1 MRYDIQT
8 RNVTKGAAFVRLL
21 VYRDKERLG
30 VFDTG
35 FKLQSNHDW
44 QTQSHAFQAPNEA
57 THIVLELHYDRVIGE
72 VAFDNIHFQTLPSEQ
87 LSDSEGQAQTPNEA
101 SPQIAPSEEM
111 PSLIRNGSFST
122 TLEQSG
128 EWTGPTAEGWELWI
142 DQAFQ
147 CPRLCDM
154 PALRSH
160 MPSCH
165 FGSLANKAHV
175 AHAHWL
181 HCPLAS
187 APGTTRQLQINCTLI
202 ARPTD
207 IAICAC
213 FFLSCR
219 TRFLQG
225 TFCSSAVRAPFS
237 SSFSSTMLHIPDL
250 ACCRHH
256 LVGTQRNTARPP
268 DQMPVQMLVSLL
280 CLAWR
285 TCFPG
290 RLFRNAA
297 PPHPCFRHYLGMMIL
312 VV

>member
-1 MRYDIQT
+1 MAYIKSILRQTSVGFLAMLLVCSLTTVILEAVSEVAPDASAVDLVQNGQFDDQLKMDTSEGTSKPQVWEQWIPKEYASTAHQIGVSEDGVLRISSTDPFKTVVKQTISVQGGRTYDLRYDIQT

-142 DQAFQ
+142 DQAFHPKDYTIATTPEGVLSFMNTTQ
-147 CPRLCDM
+147 PLRAVVRQTVSVSDAMAYRLSY
-154 PALRSH
+154 R
-160 MPSCH
+160 
-165 FGSLANKAHV
+165 LA
-175 AHAHWL
+175 
-181 HCPLAS
+181 
-187 APGTTRQLQINCTLI
+187 
-202 ARPTD
+202 TD
-207 IAICAC
+207 
-213 FFLSCR
+213 
-219 TRFLQG
+219 
-225 TFCSSAVRAPFS
+225 
-237 SSFSSTMLHIPDL
+237 
-250 ACCRHH
+250 
-256 LVGTQRNTARPP
+256 
-268 DQMPVQMLVSLL
+268 
-280 CLAWR
+280 
-285 TCFPG
+285 
-290 RLFRNAA
+290 
-297 PPHPCFRHYLGMMIL
+297 
-312 VV
+312 